1 MVQWN
6 SGNGPLHAAAP
17 GCQNPSTGA
26 QSSASG
32 QRAWGRGQRQMR
44 WPLVLLLVQLLV
56 GLPGPASGDAAGAWA
71 AMPATIRPAPRIA
84 PRPAPRIAEEPLAE
98 HSYSLGVAK
107 VDISPQHPVLLSGYA
122 GRTHELTQNV
132 VQPLWARAMVIG
144 AVPSQEQGKSQDKG
158 QSGDGIEAVA
168 AGSDSPNVL
177 LTVDNCAV
185 HAAVRRVVA
194 AELESRFGIDPKR
207 LTITSSHTH
216 SGPML
221 SGALSNLLIRD
232 QTAEEAHACERYTQQ
247 LIQQL
252 VEVTGQ
258 ALAARQRV
266 TLERVT
272 GELDFAINRRGGGV
286 VDHQLP
292 LLVARDGEQQP
303 VLLLTNYACH
313 CVAAGS
319 GLEICGDW
327 AGFASQSLE
336 AKYPSAVAMVMI
348 GCGADQNPAMM
359 GGVAAAQTQGQQLA
373 KRVEDLL
380 QQPARPIQGTLET
393 KFAELKLPL
402 DTLPTEAQ
410 WRERAQQPGI
420 IGYHAHKQLRRLAA
434 GEALPTEVPYP
445 IQSWAFGSDLAL
457 VFLGGEV
464 VVDYVHLLRQRLDP
478 ERLWV
483 TAYANDV
490 PCYIPS
496 RRILREGGYE
506 GGDAMVW
513 YDLPTRLTEDC
524 ERLILDEVQT
534 QLGPDYAASHDPSRT
549 GGTWPKSP
557 EAALAS
563 LITHP
568 ELRIELVA
576 GEPLVQDPVAIDFG
590 PDGRLWVAQMHDY
603 PEGLD
608 GAYQAGGSIRV
619 LSDTTGDGQ
628 YDHATTFLDGLP
640 FPTDVKVWRDGV
652 LIATAPNVL
661 FARDTTGDGRAD
673 EVTLI
678 LSGFE
683 THNYQARVN
692 SLTWGLDHWVH
703 GAAGIFGGQVRDEQ
717 GRETDLRNRD
727 FRFRPDSGEVEAV
740 SGRTQQGRARDEW
753 GNWFGC
759 DNGSLLFHYPATEH
773 YARRQPLAPAPPAVV
788 SVPQSQQ
795 LFPPAQIVQWAL
807 SGPPGVPTAACGLG
821 FMRSDLLGTDYYN
834 QAFTCEPVNQLVHRQ
849 ILAPQGVTFRGQR
862 AEKEQQREF
871 LWSTDR
877 WFRPV
882 QAKTGLDGALY
893 VVDMYRF
900 LIEHPR
906 FLSDEVRATLDVRA
920 GQDRGRIYRV
930 VPRDRPVPPP
940 AEASDLSQL
949 SWEELAA
956 ELDTANGARRDLIHQ
971 LLWWQVDPSQ
981 LETAVGQQLVAA
993 LELRGLRSE
1002 RPAVRVQ
1009 VLALLGQW
1017 RRLKPDALLAALNDE
1032 HPAVRRM
1039 ALQMTEPGGWLSELA
1054 IETSAAAGVAEVE
1067 PNEGAALAERLAERC
1082 RALVDDPS
1090 AAVRL
1095 QLAYSAGQWHAA
1107 LATPILDRL
1116 LTRDAADPWI
1126 TAAAYSSLTPA
1137 SARAMIAARIAGLAP
1152 DAALP
1157 DSVRQLVRMAWGNGE
1172 ADVINDLVSIVPWPA
1187 AELDA
1192 TSDTGQTSQQ
1202 TPARKAAMP
1211 SAGTPNTGTPN
1222 TGTPVTGT
1230 SNTDVPNTAVQ
1241 GPLVANVAASWEL
1254 EWWCLMGELLAQ
1266 RGETDQGAIAPAT
1279 ARLALAVRRTLSE
1292 LSETVDTA
1300 AVVDVHRPLQVELLG
1315 WSEDADGVRAGLQ
1328 QALRP
1333 QSPVPVQRAGLQ
1345 AWARLV
1351 RRAEPTWADL
1361 FCERLPTLTPELQQH
1376 ALRLIQASPRLA
1388 QALLAGMETGRVPR
1402 NLLDA
1407 TARQLLLDHPD
1418 LSVQAEAR
1426 KQFAARVEGT
1436 WRERFPQFVGLDV
1449 SRGDL
1454 ERGRAL
1460 FRQHCAACHRMEDF
1474 GHAVGPDLRALSD
1487 LSVNGL
1493 LASILDPSV
1502 EMDARYA
1509 AYVALTTSGEVVS
1522 GLLESET
1529 DQAVTLLGQ
1538 GGQRAT
1544 VRRSEIEAW
1553 QRTGKS
1559 LMPEGLE
1566 QELTPASMQ
1575 DLLRYL
1581 GAVAWQGRYE
1591 YPGPGGP
1598 HPNYPDSQPPTKL
1611 VNRHFGTERF
1621 DDGQWVSFYH
1631 VGQRQHRVTFDL
1643 GAEQTLSGLR
1653 ITYGVNH
1660 RPGAIHAPQTMTIR
1674 LESDSGVE
1682 PVEVLV
1688 ADWDN
1693 SPDGLGIYQIARRQR
1708 SIAFPATA
1716 ARRVQLQW
1724 ESDQEWTLF
1733 SEIEFNP
1740 VGDGAPTTPVEAGD
1754 AALTEAE
1761 ELAKR
1766 VEQLRGLL
1774 ASVAVGTADEYRVIP
1789 SVWQLTIEAGRRN
1802 QDAELLAF
1810 LEAALPA
1817 EDQPLADWQAVVIG
1831 GGLINGVSQAGPY
1844 PGIRL
1849 EGLVSD
1855 RPELRARLERSLR
1868 LAAEMVERSE
1878 VPQGTRYDALRMIA
1892 LRGWEDAGPQLRRY
1906 LQPGTPHELQMGAVS
1921 GLADVPL
1928 AEAAEWLHAALD
1940 DLPADLRE
1948 LAVAGLVRDQASSA
1962 LQQAVQAGRL
1972 KVSDLHPEIRRRWTP
1987 QDSDLR

>member
-1 MVQWN
+1 MVQLN
-6 SGNGPLHAAAP
+6 PVNGTQSVVVR
-17 GCQNPSTGA
+17 GDQNPSI
-26 QSSASG
+26 SRLSAGS
-32 QRAWGRGQRQMR
+32 QRAWGPR
-44 WPLVLLLVQLLV
+44 VLLRVALVVPLLFPV
-56 GLPGPASGDAAGAWA
+56 LACTAGPAGRARAGMPVAPHQASRAAE
-71 AMPATIRPAPRIA
+71 ATPTERT
-84 PRPAPRIAEEPLAE
+84 
-98 HSYSLGVAK
+98 YFLGVAK
-107 VDISPQHPVLLSGYA
+107 IGISPQHPVLLSGYA

-144 AVPSQEQGKSQDKG
+144 AVPEQETTTRD
-158 QSGDGIEAVA
+158 DGTAREGTNRDA
-168 AGSDSPNVL
+168 PNVL

-194 AELESRFGIDPKR
+194 AELESRYGIDPTR

-221 SGALSNLLIRD
+221 SGALGNLLIRD

-327 AGFASQSLE
+327 AGFASESLE

-380 QQPARPIQGTLET
+380 QQPARPIQGALET
-393 KFAELKLPL
+393 KFAELTLPL

-524 ERLILDEVQT
+524 ERLILDEVQS
-534 QLGPDYAASHDPSRT
+534 QLGPNYAASHDPSRT

-568 ELRIELVA
+568 ELRVELVA
-576 GEPLVQDPVAIDFG
+576 SEPLVQDPVAIDFG

-673 EVTLI
+673 EVTPL

-788 SVPQSQQ
+788 SVPRSQQ
-795 LFPPAQIVQWAL
+795 LYPPDQIVQWAL

-821 FMRSDLLGTDYYN
+821 FLRSDLLGTEYYN
-834 QAFTCEPVNQLVHRQ
+834 HAFTCEPVNQLVHRQ
-849 ILAPQGVTFRGQR
+849 ILVPQGVTFQGQR
-862 AEKEQQREF
+862 AENEQQREF

-906 FLSDEVRATLDVRA
+906 FLSDDVRATLDVRA

-940 AEASDLSQL
+940 AEASDLSRR
-949 SWEELAA
+949 SWEDLAA
-956 ELDTANGARRDLIHQ
+956 ELDTANGTRRDLIHQ
-971 LLWWQVDPSQ
+971 LLWWQVEPSQ
-981 LETAVGQQLVAA
+981 LETAAGQRLVAV
-993 LELRGLRSE
+993 LEQRGLRSE

-1017 RRLKPDALLAALNDE
+1017 GRLNPDALLAALNDE
-1032 HPAVRRM
+1032 HAAVRRM
-1039 ALQMTEPGGWLSELA
+1039 AVQMTEPSGGLGELVA
-1054 IETSAAAGVAEVE
+1054 GTSGGAGAEGAV
-1067 PNEGAALAERLAERC
+1067 PGEGAALAERLAERC

-1116 LTRDAADPWI
+1116 LARDAADPWI
-1126 TAAAYSSLTPA
+1126 TAAVYSSLTPA
-1137 SARAMIAARIAGLAP
+1137 SARGMVAARIGGLAP

-1157 DSVRQLVRMAWGNGE
+1157 ESVRQLVRMAWGRGE
-1172 ADVINDLVSIVPWPA
+1172 ADVINDLVSLVPWPA

-1192 TSDTGQTSQQ
+1192 TSDTGQKSQQ
-1202 TPARKAAMP
+1202 SPALKDPMP
-1211 SAGTPNTGTPN
+1211 STGIPNTGTPN
-1222 TGTPVTGT
+1222 TGIPRKLVT
-1230 SNTDVPNTAVQ
+1230 SAAAV
-1241 GPLVANVAASWEL
+1241 WEL
-1254 EWWCLMGELLAQ
+1254 EWWCLVGELLAQ
-1266 RGETDQGAIAPAT
+1266 PGESDQGADAVAT

-1292 LSETVDTA
+1292 LSEAVDTVA
-1300 AVVDVHRPLQVELLG
+1300 AVDVRRPLQVELLG
-1315 WSEDADGVRAGLQ
+1315 WSDDAEGVRAGLQ

-1333 QSPVPVQRAGLQ
+1333 QSPVPLQRAALQ

-1351 RRAEPTWADL
+1351 RRAEPTWADAY
-1361 FCERLPTLTPELQQH
+1361 CEMLPTLTPELQQQ
-1376 ALRLIQASPRLA
+1376 ALRLTQASPRLA

-1407 TARQLLLDHPD
+1407 TARQLLMDHPD
-1418 LSVQAEAR
+1418 LSVQSEAR
-1426 KQFAARVEGT
+1426 KQFAGRVEGT

-1449 SRGDL
+1449 SLGDP

-1474 GHAVGPDLRALSD
+1474 GQAVGPDLRALSD
-1487 LSVNGL
+1487 LSVSGL

-1544 VRRSEIEAW
+1544 VRRNEIEAW
-1553 QRTGKS
+1553 RRTGKS

-1566 QELTPASMQ
+1566 QEFTPASMQ

-1611 VNRHFGTERF
+1611 VNRHFGTDRF

-1631 VGQRQHRVTFDL
+1631 VGQRQHRVMFDL
-1643 GAEQTLSGLR
+1643 GAEQTLSRLR

-1660 RPGAIHAPQTMTIR
+1660 RPGAIHAPQAMTIR

-1682 PVEVLV
+1682 PVEVV
-1688 ADWDN
+1688 VTDWDN
-1693 SPDGLGIYQIARRQR
+1693 SPDGLGVYQIARRQR
-1708 SIAFPATA
+1708 AIEFPPTA

-1740 VGDGAPTTPVEAGD
+1740 VGDGAPTSPVQAGEAAMTG
-1754 AALTEAE
+1754 TEQP
-1761 ELAKR
+1761 AKQ
-1766 VEQLRGLL
+1766 VERMRALL

-1802 QDAELLAF
+1802 QDAELLAL
-1810 LEAALPA
+1810 LEAALPV
-1817 EDQPLADWQAVVIG
+1817 EDQPLADWQAVVLG
-1831 GGLINGVSQAGPY
+1831 GGLINGISQAGPY
-1844 PGIRL
+1844 PGMRL
-1849 EGLVSD
+1849 EGLVRD

-1948 LAVAGLVRDQASSA
+1948 LAVAGLVRDQAGSA
-1962 LQQAVQAGRL
+1962 LRKAVQAGRL
-1972 KVSDLHPEIRRRWTP
+1972 KVSDLHPEIRGRWTP
-1987 QDSDLR
+1987 PDSDRR